1 MNRILFVDDEQN
13 VLDGIRRTLYSLRNE
28 WDMKFVSSAS
38 EALRC
43 LAESPFDALITDV
56 RMPGMSGIELLRE
69 VTRIYPQVIRMVLSG
84 TADIELTLQSGS
96 LSHQYLMKPYDAQT
110 LRATVQ
116 RALCL
121 RALLCNPALRGLTSQ
136 MQSIPSVPAVYGEL
150 IQVLRSSEASFGV
163 VGRIMA
169 RDVGM
174 TTKILK
180 LANSGYFGVSRAMT
194 EPQEAVVYLG
204 IDTVRALVFTWSAFS
219 QFKLRD
225 CCCFCIE
232 ELQQHSLAVGALARK
247 IAKRLSLSPA
257 EVGHAFVGGLLHDIG
272 KLVLVTNYTEQYQE
286 AMRRARAS
294 NIPIDQVE
302 SEMFGASHA
311 EIGAYLLW
319 LWGLPDP
326 VAEILA
332 LHHHPSRDT
341 EVAPAVAAVHFAN
354 ALVNQESE
362 QEMDLDCLRLKGLE
376 AELPAWRQMRQE
388 MLEGPPS

>member
-1 MNRILFVDDEQN
+1 
-13 VLDGIRRTLYSLRNE
+13 
-28 WDMKFVSSAS
+28 
-38 EALRC
+38 
-43 LAESPFDALITDV
+43 
-56 RMPGMSGIELLRE
+56 
-69 VTRIYPQVIRMVLSG
+69 
-84 TADIELTLQSGS
+84 
-96 LSHQYLMKPYDAQT
+96 
-110 LRATVQ
+110 
-116 RALCL
+116 
-121 RALLCNPALRGLTSQ
+121 
-136 MQSIPSVPAVYGEL
+136 
-150 IQVLRSSEASFGV
+150 
-163 VGRIMA
+163 
-169 RDVGM
+169 
-174 TTKILK
+174 
-180 LANSGYFGVSRAMT
+180 
-194 EPQEAVVYLG
+194 
-204 IDTVRALVFTWSAFS
+204 
-219 QFKLRD
+219 
-225 CCCFCIE
+225 
-232 ELQQHSLAVGALARK
+232 LQQHSLAVGALARK